1 MAIIPGKDKTGLTN
15 PSIRERDTDKLVTR
29 PIQRDDSELAINGYQ
44 PIRSS
49 GTDATQPPPKKP

>member
-1 MAIIPGKDKTGLTN
+1 MAIIPGKDKTGLTH

-49 GTDATQPPPKKP
+49 RARS